1 MLKLLKYEIIQS
13 YRQYLLTFAIFL
25 IMCTLTPWM
34 PDFISGILLTL
45 LIIAFMGIS
54 IAINVN
60 VILNFNRSM
69 YKRPGYL
76 TLTLPVSTNKLVE
89 AKYLGSLIWVF
100 ASYLVLLLGFMIL
113 IFLVGD
119 ISFAELLRSGNVVVE
134 IMSENIGD
142 FVLHLLDFFVGI
154 SAMILSFFFVIT
166 LTKTKYI
173 PKYKTVLGIVIYL
186 LGLIVVANIF
196 TLSPINNFIN
206 SLTYRQSVIFD
217 IITIGIFAAILYF
230 LTVYL
235 IDHKI
240 EVE

>member
-13 YRQYLLTFAIFL
+13 YRQYLITFAIFL
-25 IMCTLTPWM
+25 ILCALTPWM
-34 PDFISGILLTL
+34 PDFISGILMTL
-45 LIIAFMGIS
+45 LVIAFMGIS

-76 TLTLPVSTNKLVE
+76 TLTLPVSTNKLVI

-100 ASYLVLLLGFMIL
+100 VGYLVLLVGIMIL

-119 ISFAELLRSGNVVVE
+119 ISFGQLLEGGNIIVK

-142 FVLHLLDFFVGI
+142 FVLHLVDFLTGI
-154 SAMILSFFFVIT
+154 SAMILSFFFTIT

-173 PKYKTVLGIVIYL
+173 PKYKTVLGIAVYL
-186 LGLIVVANIF
+186 LGLVIIANILAF
-196 TLSPINNFIN
+196 SPVSNFIS
-206 SLTYRQSVIFD
+206 SLTYEQSVIFE
-217 IITIGIFAAILYF
+217 IITVGIFALILYF

>member
-25 IMCTLTPWM
+25 ILCVMTPWL
-34 PDFISGILLTL
+34 PDFIGGILAPL
-45 LIIAFMGIS
+45 LIFAFMGIS

-76 TLTLPVSTNKLVE
+76 TLTLPVSTNKLLT

-100 ASYLVLLLGFMIL
+100 IGYLVLALGIIILSLLVGGVEFKDILETGNIL
-113 IFLVGD
+113 IKAL
-119 ISFAELLRSGNVVVE
+119 
-134 IMSENIGD
+134 SENIGNV
-142 FVLHLLDFFVGI
+142 VLQVINFLAGI
-154 SAMILSFFFVIT
+154 STMILSFFFVIT

-173 PKYKTVLGIVIYL
+173 PKYKTVLGIGIYF
-186 LGLIVVANIF
+186 LGLILVANIIS
-196 TLSPINNFIN
+196 LMPINNFLSN
-206 SLTYRQSVIFD
+206 LNYNQ
-217 IITIGIFAAILYF
+217 ITICEILFNCLFSGIFYF
-230 LTVYL
+230 LTIYL

>member
-13 YRQYLLTFAIFL
+13 YRQYLITFAIFL
-25 IMCTLTPWM
+25 ILCTLTPWM
-34 PDFISGILLTL
+34 PDFISGILMTL
-45 LIIAFMGIS
+45 IVIAFMGIS

-76 TLTLPVSTNKLVE
+76 TLTLPVSTNKLVI

-100 ASYLVLLLGFMIL
+100 VGYMVLLVGIMIL

-119 ISFAELLRSGNVVVE
+119 ISFGQLLEGGNIIVK

-142 FVLHLLDFFVGI
+142 FVLHLVDFLTGI
-154 SAMILSFFFVIT
+154 SAMILSFFFTIT

-173 PKYKTVLGIVIYL
+173 PKYKTVLGIAVYL
-186 LGLIVVANIF
+186 LGLVVIANILAF
-196 TLSPINNFIN
+196 SPVSNFIS
-206 SLTYRQSVIFD
+206 SLTYEQSVIFE
-217 IITIGIFAAILYF
+217 IITVGILALILYF

>member
-25 IMCTLTPWM
+25 IMCILIPWM

-54 IAINVN
+54 IAVNVN

-76 TLTLPVSTNKLVE
+76 TLTLPVSTNKLIA
-89 AKYLGSLIWVF
+89 AKYFGSLIWVF
-100 ASYLVLLLGFMIL
+100 VSYLVLLLGFMIL

-119 ISFAELLRSGNVVVE
+119 ISFTELLRSGNVVIE
-134 IMSENIGD
+134 IMGENIGD
-142 FVLHLLDFFVGI
+142 FVLYLINFFAGI

-173 PKYKTVLGIVIYL
+173 PKYKTVLGIVIYV
-186 LGLIVVANIF
+186 LGFIIIANIF
-196 TLSPINNFIN
+196 TLSPISNFIS
-206 SLTYRQSVIFD
+206 SLTSRQNIIFE
-217 IITIGIFAAILYF
+217 IIIIGIFAVILYF

>member
-13 YRQYLLTFAIFL
+13 YRQYLITFAIFFIL
-25 IMCTLTPWM
+25 CALTPWM
-34 PDFISGILLTL
+34 PDFISGILMTL

-76 TLTLPVSTNKLVE
+76 TLTLPVSTNKLVT

-100 ASYLVLLLGFMIL
+100 VGYLVLLVGIMIL

-119 ISFAELLRSGNVVVE
+119 ISFKEMLEGGNIIVK

-142 FVLHLLDFFVGI
+142 FVLHLIDFLTGI
-154 SAMILSFFFVIT
+154 SAMILSFFFTIT

-173 PKYKTVLGIVIYL
+173 PKYKTVLGIAVYL
-186 LGLIVVANIF
+186 LGVVIIANILAF
-196 TLSPINNFIN
+196 SPVSNFIS
-206 SLTYRQSVIFD
+206 SLTYEQSVIFE
-217 IITIGIFAAILYF
+217 IITVGIFAGILYF

>member
-13 YRQYLLTFAIFL
+13 YRQYLITFAIFL
-25 IMCTLTPWM
+25 ILCTLTPWM
-34 PDFISGILLTL
+34 PDFISGILITL
-45 LIIAFMGIS
+45 LVVAFMGIS

-60 VILNFNRSM
+60 IILNFNRSM

-76 TLTLPVSTNKLVE
+76 TLTLPVSTNKLVM
-89 AKYLGSLIWVF
+89 AKYLGSLIWFF
-100 ASYLVLLLGFMIL
+100 AGYLVLMAGVMIL

-119 ISFAELLRSGNVVVE
+119 ISFKELLESSSIIVE
-134 IMSENIGD
+134 IMSENIGNAI
-142 FVLHLLDFFVGI
+142 LHLIDFLAGI
-154 SAMILSFFFVIT
+154 SAMILSFFFTIT

-173 PKYKTVLGIVIYL
+173 PKYKTVLGIIVYL
-186 LGLIVVANIF
+186 LGLIIIANILAF
-196 TLSPINNFIN
+196 SPISNFIG
-206 SLTYRQSVIFD
+206 SLTYEQSVIFE
-217 IITIGIFAAILYF
+217 IIIVGVFAGILYF

>member
-25 IMCTLTPWM
+25 IMCILIPWM

-45 LIIAFMGIS
+45 LIIAFKGNS
-54 IAINVN
+54 IAVNVN

-76 TLTLPVSTNKLVE
+76 TLTLPVSTNKLIA

-100 ASYLVLLLGFMIL
+100 VSYLVLLLGFMIL

-119 ISFAELLRSGNVVVE
+119 ISFTELLRSGNVVIE
-134 IMSENIGD
+134 IMGENIGD
-142 FVLHLLDFFVGI
+142 FVLYLINFFAGI

-173 PKYKTVLGIVIYL
+173 PKYKTVLGIVIYV
-186 LGLIVVANIF
+186 LGFIIIANIF
-196 TLSPINNFIN
+196 TLSPISNFIS
-206 SLTYRQSVIFD
+206 SLTSRQNIIFE
-217 IITIGIFAAILYF
+217 IIIIGIFAVILYF

>member
-25 IMCTLTPWM
+25 IMCTLTPWI

-76 TLTLPVSTNKLVE
+76 TLTLPVSTNKLVA

>member
-25 IMCTLTPWM
+25 IMCILIPWM

-54 IAINVN
+54 IAVNVN

-76 TLTLPVSTNKLVE
+76 TLTLPVSTNKLIA

-100 ASYLVLLLGFMIL
+100 VSYLVLLLGFMIL

-119 ISFAELLRSGNVVVE
+119 ISFTELLRSGNVVIE
-134 IMSENIGD
+134 IMGENIGD
-142 FVLHLLDFFVGI
+142 FVLYLINFFAGI
-154 SAMILSFFFVIT
+154 SAMILS
-166 LTKTKYI
+166 
-173 PKYKTVLGIVIYL
+173 
-186 LGLIVVANIF
+186 
-196 TLSPINNFIN
+196 
-206 SLTYRQSVIFD
+206 
-217 IITIGIFAAILYF
+217 
-230 LTVYL
+230 
-235 IDHKI
+235 
-240 EVE
+240 

>member
-1 MLKLLKYEIIQS
+1 MLRLLKYEIIQS
-13 YRQYLLTFAIFL
+13 YRQYLITFAIFL
-25 IMCTLTPWM
+25 ILCALTPWM
-34 PDFISGILLTL
+34 PDFISGILMTL
-45 LIIAFMGIS
+45 IVIAFMGIS

-76 TLTLPVSTNKLVE
+76 TLTLPVSTNKLVI

-100 ASYLVLLLGFMIL
+100 VGYLVLLVGIMIL

-119 ISFAELLRSGNVVVE
+119 ISFGQLLEGGNIIVK

-142 FVLHLLDFFVGI
+142 FVLHLVDFLTGI
-154 SAMILSFFFVIT
+154 SAMILSFFFTIT

-173 PKYKTVLGIVIYL
+173 PKYKTVLGIAVYL
-186 LGLIVVANIF
+186 LGLVVIANILAF
-196 TLSPINNFIN
+196 SPVSNFIS
-206 SLTYRQSVIFD
+206 SLTYEQSVIFE
-217 IITIGIFAAILYF
+217 IITVGIFALILYF